1 MWTVPGGVLSSAFP
15 RKSTREHN
23 ERPLYESTYVHQ
35 DANCYNAILMTLSKI
50 GTMKLVSEKKMLN
63 LSERNS
69 MK

>member
-1 MWTVPGGVLSSAFP
+1 MNLRTCIKMQTAIML
-15 RKSTREHN
+15 
-23 ERPLYESTYVHQ
+23 
-35 DANCYNAILMTLSKI
+35 AILMTLSKI